1 MDNLFFPTQ
10 WNKYQDL
17 MLAGEDGH
25 NEIWE
30 EGENRT
36 MPLKIELLG
45 WREIYEKN
53 DKTEGMFFKL
63 SRWDEIIDT
72 PSLRH

>member
-45 WREIYEKN
+45 RRPARLEIYEKN
-53 DKTEGMFFKL
+53 DKKHTEGMF
-63 SRWDEIIDT
+63 
-72 PSLRH
+72 